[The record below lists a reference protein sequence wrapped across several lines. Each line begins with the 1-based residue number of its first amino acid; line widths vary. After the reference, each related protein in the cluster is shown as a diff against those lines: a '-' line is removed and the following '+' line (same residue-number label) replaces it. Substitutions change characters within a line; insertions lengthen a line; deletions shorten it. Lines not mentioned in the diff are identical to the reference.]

1 MVHYFFNCCRRS
13 DTFGLTAPDILVLP
27 IYFAVIAVL
36 STSKMIRNL
45 FPGHCVMSTYTKASM
60 EKLVEEQSISSTRGG
75 KQINFIPV
83 FFSMLFILPL
93 VWAIVLI
100 SDFIEIKTRIPG
112 LGFAFISL
120 LSCTASKLYST
131 ICQKFSNDN
140 TRNLIAS
147 VTSKIH
153 WFTANMATVCYY
165 MLLSVI
171 GLSTNLHNALLQGGW
186 SCFSSFLFAAIPLMI
201 HFQVLLLGSLA
212 VMKLFSIPLGIE
224 EVIVASNAAIC
235 GPVTAATLA
244 SNLSWKGRNRHL
256 SKGLTL
262 AATVWGIVGDSVGSV
277 IGVAIA
283 RILLSTVQS
292 NAPPIKM

>member
-1 MVHYFFNCCRRS
+1 MFVLLIWHRS

-27 IYFAVIAVL
+27 MYFAVIAIL
-36 STSKMIRNL
+36 STSKIIGNL
-45 FPGHCVMSTYTKASM
+45 FPGHHVMSTSTKASM
-60 EKLVEEQSISSTRGG
+60 EKLVEEQSISSTRDG
-75 KQINFIPV
+75 KQSNLVPF
-83 FFSMLFILPL
+83 FFSIIFVIPL
-93 VWAIVLI
+93 VWAIVEI
-100 SDFIEIKTRIPG
+100 SELIEIKTKIPG

-131 ICQKFSNDN
+131 MCQFVSNVN
-140 TRNLIAS
+140 ARNLIAS

-153 WFTANMATVCYY
+153 CLTANMATVCYY

-171 GLSTNLHNALLQGGW
+171 GLSTNLHNALLLGGW
-186 SCFSSFLFAAIPLMI
+186 SCLSSFVFAAIPLVI
-201 HFQVLLLGSLA
+201 HFQVILLGSLA

-224 EVIVASNAAIC
+224 EIIVASNAAIC

-244 SNLSWKGRNRHL
+244 SNLSWKGKNRHR
-256 SKGLTL
+256 SKGLTI
-262 AATVWGIVGDSVGSV
+262 AATVWGIVGDGVGSV

-292 NAPPIKM
+292 NAPTIKM